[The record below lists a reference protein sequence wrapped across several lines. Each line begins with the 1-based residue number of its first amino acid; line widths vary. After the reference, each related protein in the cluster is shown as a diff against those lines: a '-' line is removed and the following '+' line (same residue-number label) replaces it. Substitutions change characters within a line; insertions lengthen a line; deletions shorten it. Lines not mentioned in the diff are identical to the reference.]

1 MPRLEPYSK
10 DLSYSYALGLYP
22 ALTLME
28 RRPETVTRLLLN
40 GNVPDGEGINKL
52 RERCAAKGIR
62 EECAEKVLKRESGKA
77 NCFAA
82 LVFNKYSGSLND
94 GQPHIVLNQ
103 ISDAGNLGTILRSAV
118 AFGYGNI
125 AVIRPCVDVFEPH
138 TIRASMGAM
147 FFLELAIYDSFEEY
161 RSAYPGHELYPFMLD
176 GAVNLQR
183 AALKAG
189 SRHALV
195 FGNEARGLEARFA
208 ALGQSVKIPQSD
220 EIDSLNL
227 SVAASIAMYTFRNIK
242 KDQ

>member
-22 ALTLME
+22 SLTLME
-28 RRPETVTRLLLN
+28 RRPETVSRLLLSEDI
-40 GNVPDGEGINKL
+40 PDSEGIRKL
-52 RERCAAKGIR
+52 RERCAANGIR
-62 EECAEKVLKRESGKA
+62 EEYAEKVLKRESGKA

-82 LVFNKYSGSLND
+82 LVFNKYNGTLRAD
-94 GQPHIVLNQ
+94 QAHIVLCQ

-118 AFGYGNI
+118 AFGYRNV

-147 FFLELAIYDSFEEY
+147 FHLELALYDSFEQY
-161 RSAYPGHELYPFMLD
+161 RSAFPAHELYPFMLD
-176 GAVNLQR
+176 GAVDLDR
-183 AALKAG
+183 AAPKAAN
-189 SRHALV
+189 RHALI

-227 SVAASIAMYTFRNIK
+227 SVAASIAMYSFTNTK
-242 KDQ
+242 KDR